1 MVFRLPYFITVGDGS
16 GPWGDHSGHRGTGPV
31 LSLGSPVQT
40 VPSGCVFSKGVL
52 SLKVFPVTYFMH
64 TVWLRVL
71 QFLWF

>member
-40 VPSGCVFSKGVL
+40 VPSGCVFSKG
-52 SLKVFPVTYFMH
+52 FYP
-64 TVWLRVL
+64 
-71 QFLWF
+71 